1 MPRTPRPTRARDTR
15 QRGAAFIITLLI
27 TTVLASLV
35 LVFAHR
41 MRTQAE
47 TATHHAA
54 STQARWIALGA
65 LEAVRGDLAD
75 AIANGE
81 SPYLANVGVAGE
93 PMGDGLYWIIAP
105 DYNDDT
111 LQTYGLVGEASKLN
125 LNNAPVESL
134 IELPGMTEDLAAAI
148 VDWRDEDTETTPG
161 GAESDYYLTRATP
174 YNAKD
179 GNYETLGELAYV
191 RGMDVALLYGE
202 DTNRN
207 GRLDDTE
214 DDGPDHGAED
224 NADGRLDRGLY
235 GLATVY
241 SVEPNTGLDGEDL
254 ININEPSQE
263 LAQLIQQ
270 QLGEERL
277 GELAGTIPDNRPYDS
292 VLDFYIK
299 NKLTE
304 DEFELIHDRLLVP
317 GQGGLVGRV
326 DPYTAS
332 AEVLEALPGME
343 PGDGDLILGAR
354 PILQPG
360 EEPGSLAWLVDVLG
374 DDKAAEVGARLTH
387 RSLQFTVDIVAVT
400 NDGRGYCRLR
410 FVIDTR
416 PTIEDNDTLPEI
428 VYVQDLTTL
437 GWPMD
442 PAILEQLQQG
452 VSTAEVAEQYAAE

>member
-1 MPRTPRPTRARDTR
+1 MPRTPHRARTRLRR

-47 TATHHAA
+47 TAAHHASA
-54 STQARWIALGA
+54 AQARWIALGV

-75 AIANGE
+75 AIALGE
-81 SPYLANVGVAGE
+81 TPRLVNVGVAGE

-111 LQTYGLVGEASKLN
+111 QHAYGLTGEASKLN
-125 LNNAPVESL
+125 LNNTPVESL

-161 GAESDYYLTRATP
+161 GAESDYYLTRDTP

-179 GNYETLGELAYV
+179 SDYETLGELAYV
-191 RGMDVALLYGE
+191 RGIDTALLYGE

-207 GRLDDTE
+207 GRLDATE
-214 DDGPDHGAED
+214 DDGTSSGAAD
-224 NADGRLDRGLY
+224 NADGQLDRGLL
-235 GLATVY
+235 GLTTVY
-241 SVEPNTGLDGEDL
+241 SREPNTDLDGEDL
-254 ININEPSQE
+254 ININQPSQE
-263 LAQLIQQ
+263 LAELIEEE
-270 QLGEERL
+270 LGEERL
-277 GELAGTIPDNRPYDS
+277 GELAGTIPGNRPYAS
-292 VLDFYIK
+292 VLEFYHE
-299 NKLTE
+299 NDLTE
-304 DEFELIHDRLLVP
+304 DEFDLIHDKLTVG
-317 GQGGLVGRV
+317 GQGNLVGRV
-326 DPYTAS
+326 DVNTAS
-332 AEVLEALPGME
+332 AEVLDAIPGME
-343 PGDGDLILGAR
+343 PGDGALLVAAR
-354 PILQPG
+354 PILQAG
-360 EEPGSLAWLVDVLG
+360 EEPGSLAWVVEALG
-374 DDKAAEVGARLTH
+374 KEQSGEVGDRLTH

-416 PTIEDNDTLPEI
+416 ATIDDNDTLPEI
-428 VYVQDLTTL
+428 VYVQDLTAL

-452 VSTAEVAEQYAAE
+452 VSPTEVAEQFGAE